1 MSHLII
7 ISNTTNVMMMIMTTT
22 STIVAPAAT
31 GRADEPAF
39 KTKWYNYTYAC
50 TL

>member
-1 MSHLII
+1 MPHLII
-7 ISNTTNVMMMIMTTT
+7 TSSTTNMMIAMITA

-39 KTKWYNYTYAC
+39 KTK
-50 TL
+50 